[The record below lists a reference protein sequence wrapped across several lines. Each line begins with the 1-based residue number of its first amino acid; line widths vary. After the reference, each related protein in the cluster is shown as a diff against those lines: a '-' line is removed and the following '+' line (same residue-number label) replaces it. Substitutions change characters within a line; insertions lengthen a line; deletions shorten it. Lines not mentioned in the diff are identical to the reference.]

1 MFAATGGGYTQN
13 PSGFFVDTKAA
24 DNQEN
29 RDRARI
35 EEIRRRE
42 QDWFAKATRGNTAY
56 GQRRYA
62 EEAALHQRNLDV
74 AAEAEQAYNA
84 YWEKRN
90 KEHEFSWAEFGTRA
104 AIMTAGAVAGLFTA
118 GAGLGAAEAAGNAA
132 FNVGSAVLPQVAID
146 GIGALAAM
154 SLPELAIAGTAVYA
168 GGKAISGASG
178 EQIKMSQASVDLS
191 DSQGNLANSNE
202 VKSAISLPAVSGGGG
217 LSLAGSFGD
226 FWGDIKGAIERPGV
240 PAARHDDSIL
250 FEGMV

>member
-1 MFAATGGGYTQN
+1 M
-13 PSGFFVDTKAA
+13 
-24 DNQEN
+24 
-29 RDRARI
+29 
-35 EEIRRRE
+35 
-42 QDWFAKATRGNTAY
+42 
-56 GQRRYA
+56 
-62 EEAALHQRNLDV
+62 DV

-132 FNVGSAVLPQVAID
+132 FNVGSAVLPQIAID

-154 SLPELAIAGTAVYA
+154 SLPELAIAGTSVYA
-168 GGKAISGASG
+168 GGKALSGGSG
-178 EQIKMSQASVDLS
+178 EQIGMSQASVDFAGIEGFSGFESVRLGVAMPS
-191 DSQGNLANSNE
+191 
-202 VKSAISLPAVSGGGG
+202 VGGGG
-217 LSLAGSFGD
+217 GVSLSGSFGD
-226 FWGDIKGAIERPGV
+226 FWGDIKGAIDRPDI